1 MKEAV
6 MFYLGLDMHK
16 KTSYVTLMDQ
26 AGAVLQQQRVP
37 STRTSIGALIDG
49 FPKPLHVALE
59 ATRNWYWM
67 YDFLADKVQD
77 IKLAHPPKTK
87 LIAEARIKTDKLDSR
102 ILADLL
108 RTNYLPTCYVPDPET
123 RQRRE
128 LLRHRAYL
136 IRIRVALKNRIHA
149 MLAKLGIEHTYEDL
163 FTKQG
168 MEFLHNLELPWAY
181 QKALTDDLSLIEDIN
196 TKDRILQRKIRQLC
210 KATPL
215 TEILMSLP
223 GIAYHNA
230 LLIISE
236 VGDINRFPDGA
247 HFASYCG
254 LVTQVHISD
263 QTVHYGGITRNGNR
277 WLRWLYVEASFF
289 ARRYSYRFGHLY
301 ERVKNR
307 AGVQKAI
314 VAVAREMAV
323 VTYYMLKRNQKFRD
337 HKIKAEGTAI
347 CESDPLEVVQ

>member
-1 MKEAV
+1 MYYV
-6 MFYLGLDMHK
+6 GMDLHQR
-16 KTSYVTLMDQ
+16 TTYVTLMNKK
-26 AGAVLQQQRVP
+26 GKVLQQQRVP
-37 STRTSIGALIDG
+37 STRAAVGELIDA

-67 YDFLADKVQD
+67 YDFLESKVQD

-108 RTNYLPTCYVPDPET
+108 RTNYLPTCYVPDQET

-136 IRIRVALKNRIHA
+136 IQIRTALKNRIHA
-149 MLAKLGIEHTYEDL
+149 MLAKLGIEHSYENL
-163 FTKQG
+163 FGKRG
-168 MEFLHNLELPWAY
+168 MEFLHTLTLPWAY
-181 QKALTDDLSLIEDIN
+181 QRSLTDDLAFIEAIN
-196 TKDRILQRKIRQLC
+196 AKDRVLQRMIREQCTALP
-210 KATPL
+210 ATA
-215 TEILMSLP
+215 ILMSLP

-230 LLIISE
+230 LLITSE
-236 VGDINRFPDGA
+236 AGDINRFPDGA

-263 QTVHYGGITRNGNR
+263 RTVHYGGITKSGNR
-277 WLRWLYVEASFF
+277 WLRWLYIEASFI
-289 ARRYSYRFGHLY
+289 AQRYSCRFGHLY
-301 ERVKNR
+301 KRVKHR

-323 VTYYMLKRNQKFRD
+323 VTYYMRKRNQKFKD
-337 HKIKAEGTAI
+337 YKIRAEGTAKFTY
-347 CESDPLEVVQ
+347 DPVEVVE